1 MKRIIYLLII
11 LGMFVPVFS
20 NGADA
25 SLVSDKGYR
34 AEQKKYEK
42 NEAKLIKNLF
52 KVHFEYANQHDIENL
67 KSLYSDNFV
76 NNDGFNKDVY
86 FKNVLETWNECS
98 DISYNVKIKSIKV
111 EGDFASVLVEETAM
125 GTVYDNIDIG
135 HAAGEIHSKSDGIYH
150 LEKVNDKWLISS
162 ETVLSDESSLLYG
175 DARFMNI
182 SMIAPAQVFS
192 GEQYTA
198 TVKVDSE
205 DNIYMIGSIEHDP
218 IVYPAGKTNAPL
230 RVVPPTNV
238 LERVLKANSDNLN
251 EYAVASLAISK
262 TKDEG
267 LSSFKIYMAGLACV
281 MKRVNVVSK
290 NNFIK
295 FEDKDE
301 RVNR

>member
-1 MKRIIYLLII
+1 MKKIIYIFIL
-11 LGMFVPVFS
+11 LGMFSPVFC
-20 NGADA
+20 NGANA
-25 SLVSDKGYR
+25 SLVSDRGYR
-34 AEQKKYEK
+34 AEQKRYEK
-42 NEAKLIKNLF
+42 NEAKQIKELF
-52 KVHFEYANQHDIENL
+52 KIHYEYANQHDAENL

-76 NNDGFNKDVY
+76 DNDGFNKEVY
-86 FKNVLETWNECS
+86 FKNVVDTWDECS
-98 DISYNVKIKSIKV
+98 DVSYKAKIKSIKV
-111 EGDFASVLVEETAM
+111 EGDIALVLVEETAT

-135 HAAGEIHSKSDGIYH
+135 PATGEIHSKSEGIYH
-150 LEKVNDKWLISS
+150 LEKINAKWFISG

-198 TVKVDSE
+198 TVKVDSDE
-205 DNIYMIGSIEHDP
+205 KVYMIGSIEHDP

-230 RVVPPTNV
+230 RVVPPTNI

-267 LSSFKIYMAGLACV
+267 LSNFKIYMVGLACV
-281 MKRVNVVSK
+281 MKRINVVPK

-295 FEDKDE
+295 FEGKNE
-301 RVNR
+301 RTDR